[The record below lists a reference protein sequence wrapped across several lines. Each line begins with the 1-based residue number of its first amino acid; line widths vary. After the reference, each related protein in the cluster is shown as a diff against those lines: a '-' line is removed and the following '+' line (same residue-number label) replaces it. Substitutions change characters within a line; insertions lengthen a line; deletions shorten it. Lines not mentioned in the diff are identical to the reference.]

1 VGVHTYH
8 SSPQYTLKN
17 HYFLEIRWLFRKLK
31 SNQLQMSRKKKENE
45 KIRKKY
51 QVTGE
56 QLIKEGKIYP
66 HYHLQDWVD
75 IKEEQLKTKTDWWE
89 RMS

>member
-1 VGVHTYH
+1 
-8 SSPQYTLKN
+8 
-17 HYFLEIRWLFRKLK
+17 
-31 SNQLQMSRKKKENE
+31 MSRKKKENE

-56 QLIKEGKIYP
+56 QLIKEGKINP
-66 HYHLQDWVD
+66 NYHLQDWVD